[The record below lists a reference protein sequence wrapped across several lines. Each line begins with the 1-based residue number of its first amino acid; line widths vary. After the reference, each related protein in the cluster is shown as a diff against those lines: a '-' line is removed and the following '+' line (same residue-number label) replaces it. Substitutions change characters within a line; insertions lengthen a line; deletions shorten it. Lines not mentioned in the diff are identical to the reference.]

1 MMHGIEQVAAEE
13 IKRMGKHFVLI
24 HGAWHGGW
32 AWEGVIRCLAEAG
45 HTAEAPTLRG
55 NSPGDDRSQ
64 ITLESYVDDVV
75 QLLRKQTEP
84 VILVGHSSAG
94 FLLQSAAPL
103 VRHKIERLIFLNAWI
118 LPTNTAQFDLV
129 PPDSARQLIAT
140 AETSPDKSVPVID
153 AFVRS
158 ILMAGD
164 DKDDQ
169 DKVIDRLTPQPL
181 ALFTTPVNVDEFH
194 ELEIPKTVVHC
205 RDDTSAPPGTFL
217 RMAEGLG
224 THDLI
229 EIDGG
234 HESLVT
240 HPARVAE
247 ALIRAAI
254 P

>member
-1 MMHGIEQVAAEE
+1 
-13 IKRMGKHFVLI
+13 MGKHFVLI

-32 AWEGVIRCLAEAG
+32 AWEGVIRSLVESG

-55 NSPGDDRSQ
+55 NSPEDDRSR
-64 ITLESYVDDVV
+64 ITLDSYVEDVV
-75 QLLRKQTEP
+75 QLLRKQTAP

-94 FLLQSAAPL
+94 FLLQAAAPL
-103 VRHKIERLIFLNAWI
+103 VRDKIERLVFLNAWI
-118 LPTNTAQFDLV
+118 LPPNTAQFDLV

-140 AETSPDKSVPVID
+140 AEASPDKSVPVID
-153 AFVRS
+153 GFVRA

-169 DKVIDRLTPQPL
+169 DKVINRLTPQPL
-181 ALFTTPVNVDEFH
+181 ALFTTPVNVDDFGA
-194 ELEIPKTVVHC
+194 LDIPKTVVYC

-217 RMAEGLG
+217 RMAEALK
-224 THDLI
+224 THDVI

-234 HESLVT
+234 HEALVT
-240 HPARVAE
+240 HPIRVAD

-254 P
+254 R